1 MITLDTSALYALV
14 NRRDTHH
21 ERIRRAFLADGGPYL
36 LPVGI
41 LAEVT
46 YLIERRL
53 PNALEPFLADLETG
67 AFTLDCGLD
76 DIARVR
82 QLVGRYADLPLG
94 YADAAVIACT
104 ERHGQR
110 VLTLDTHFNVVA
122 REGTFSVVELPT

>member
-21 ERIRRAFLADGGPYL
+21 ERIRHTFLTDRGPYL
-36 LPVGI
+36 VPVGI

-46 YLIERRL
+46 YLIEQRL
-53 PNALEPFLADLETG
+53 PNALDPFLADLETG

-76 DIARVR
+76 DLARVR
-82 QLVGRYADLPLG
+82 QLVSRYADLPLG
-94 YADAAVIACT
+94 YADATVIACA

-110 VLTLDTHFNVVA
+110 ILTLDAHYSVVA
-122 REGTFSVVELPT
+122 REGAFSVVELPH

>member
-21 ERIRRAFLADGGPYL
+21 ERIRHASLTDRGPYL
-36 LPVGI
+36 VPVGI

-46 YLIERRL
+46 YLIEKRL
-53 PNALEPFLADLETG
+53 PNALDPFLADLETG

-82 QLVGRYADLPLG
+82 QLVNHYADLPLS
-94 YADAAVIACT
+94 YADATVIACA

-110 VLTLDTHFNVVA
+110 ILTLDVHYSVVA
-122 REGTFSVVELPT
+122 REGAFSVVELPH

>member
-1 MITLDTSALYALV
+1 VITLDTSALYALV
-14 NRRDTHH
+14 NRRDAHH
-21 ERIRRAFLADGGPYL
+21 ERIRHAFVADGGPYL

-53 PNALEPFLADLETG
+53 PNVLDPFLADLETG

-82 QLVGRYADLPLG
+82 HLVSRYADLPLG
-94 YADAAVIACT
+94 YADATVIACA

-110 VLTLDTHFNVVA
+110 VLTLDAHLSVVA
-122 REGTFSVVELPT
+122 REGGFSVVALPP